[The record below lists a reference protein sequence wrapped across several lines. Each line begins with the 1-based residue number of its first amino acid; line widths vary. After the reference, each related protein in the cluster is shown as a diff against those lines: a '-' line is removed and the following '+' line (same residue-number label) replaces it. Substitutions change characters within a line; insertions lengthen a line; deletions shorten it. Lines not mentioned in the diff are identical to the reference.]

1 MDGWLRGQV
10 AAWKQAAW
18 KGGKIAAM
26 PFLLRRLL
34 HSILLLLA
42 VSLATFVLADLAPGS
57 ALDALRL
64 DPSISAETLETLR
77 QRNEIAL
84 GSEDDALTVRYVR
97 WLHGMARGDL
107 GLSVTHRVPVADLLT
122 PRLGATL
129 LLGTTSTALAW
140 LLALGLG
147 SLAAIRPAG
156 RVDRFVSA
164 LQAVVLAL
172 PEILLA
178 LLALLLAARVAW
190 LPVGGLPVDGGFV
203 EGLRHLFLPATVIA
217 LGGMAV
223 LVSHVR
229 TEVARALDAPAVRAA
244 RGHGLGRG
252 RLLLRY
258 VLPEAANPLIS
269 LFGLSVGA
277 LLSGSLVVE
286 AIFSWPGLGP
296 LLLSAIQNRDL
307 PVVVATILVSSAC
320 LVVGQLLADVWLY
333 AHDPRIRE
341 GTVDGP

>member
-1 MDGWLRGQV
+1 
-10 AAWKQAAW
+10 
-18 KGGKIAAM
+18 M

-34 HSILLLLA
+34 HAIFLLLA
-42 VSLATFVLADLAPGS
+42 VSLATFFLADLAPGS

-64 DPSISAETLETLR
+64 DPTISPETLESLR
-77 QRNEIAL
+77 LRNEAAL
-84 GSEDDALTVRYVR
+84 WGEDDPVVLRWIR
-97 WLHGMARGDL
+97 WLGGVVRGDF
-107 GLSVTHRVPVADLLT
+107 GLSVIHRVPVADLLG

-129 LLGTTSTALAW
+129 LLGATSTALAW
-140 LLALGLG
+140 LLALALG
-147 SLAAIRPAG
+147 CLAALRPASW
-156 RVDRFVSA
+156 VDRGVSA
-164 LQAVVLAL
+164 LQALLLAL

-178 LLALLLAARVAW
+178 LLALLLAAHVVW
-190 LPVGGLPVDGGFV
+190 LPVGGLPSGAGVGQ
-203 EGLRHLFLPATVIA
+203 GLRHLFLPATVLA
-217 LGGMAV
+217 LGGLAV

-229 TEVARALDAPAVRAA
+229 TEVSRALEASAVRAA
-244 RGHGLGRG
+244 RGHGVSRWS
-252 RLLLRY
+252 LLVRY

-307 PVVVATILVSSAC
+307 PVVVAAILVSSAC

>member
-1 MDGWLRGQV
+1 
-10 AAWKQAAW
+10 
-18 KGGKIAAM
+18 M

-34 HSILLLLA
+34 HAILLLLA
-42 VSLATFVLADLAPGS
+42 VSLATFVLADLAPGT

-64 DPSISAETLETLR
+64 DPTISTETLETLR
-77 QRNEIAL
+77 LRY
-84 GSEDDALTVRYVR
+84 GDDDPLTARYVR
-97 WLHGMARGDL
+97 WLGGLVRGDL
-107 GLSVTHRVPVADLLT
+107 GLSVTHRVPVADLVG

-129 LLGTTSTALAW
+129 LLGATSTALAW

-147 SLAAIRPAG
+147 SLAALRPAG
-156 RVDRFVSA
+156 WVDRAVSA
-164 LQAVVLAL
+164 LQALLLAL

-178 LLALLLAARVAW
+178 LVALLLAARVAW
-190 LPVGGLPVDGGFV
+190 IPVGGLPSGGGV
-203 EGLRHLFLPATVIA
+203 AQGLRHLFLPATVLA
-217 LGGMAV
+217 LGGLAV

-229 TEVARALDAPAVRAA
+229 TEVSRALDAPAVRAA
-244 RGHGLGRG
+244 RGHGVGRWS
-252 RLLLRY
+252 LLYRY

-307 PVVVATILVSSAC
+307 PVVVAAILASSAC
-320 LVVGQLLADVWLY
+320 LVAGQMLADVWLY

-341 GTVDGP
+341 GAVEDS